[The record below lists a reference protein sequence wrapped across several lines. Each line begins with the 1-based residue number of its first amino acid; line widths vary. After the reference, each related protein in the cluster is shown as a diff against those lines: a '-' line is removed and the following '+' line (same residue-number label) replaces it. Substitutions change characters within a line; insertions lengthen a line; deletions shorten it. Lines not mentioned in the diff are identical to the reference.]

1 MVSKV
6 RGGIRTYLQ
15 LVLTDQMQGWPPTH
29 LLLPAPVVGF
39 ACHSLQ
45 KEPTAILTK
54 QHWT

>member
-29 LLLPAPVVGF
+29 LLLPAPVVEF
-39 ACHSLQ
+39 ARHSLQ

-54 QHWT
+54 QD